1 MQLMEQKKDENK
13 TDEVR
18 IKNDGNYIAKSDPIL
33 QYGANIDDHSKLQ
46 EHSSQKIL
54 TFSVV

>member
-46 EHSSQKIL
+46 
-54 TFSVV
+54 